1 VSERREVDEAARTVA
16 DPLPITPPV
25 ATRAAAPATEDPRAE
40 RIAALRSNEPW
51 WRTAWAGAKAA
62 AMSALTYWGVMSLL
76 DPEPVKPIVLVSF
89 GLVSA
94 ALAVSVR
101 RAGRIHPPS
110 ILRIGGLAVTLIGLI
125 VAANGM
131 MMGEKDP
138 AIMGGFFAVMGVVG
152 IVSGVRMRRQEG
164 AMTENLNVGRL
175 ATIRL
180 PRAELAQRV
189 ALVRARQLRQMTTMR
204 RGVLVVGVTGVALFG
219 LAQIPAVGAIIDGLP
234 ESVWMGV
241 FFGFWATVLG
251 GVLGS
256 RWKERRDAAEA
267 GLICPSCDQ
276 PLLGSSGNLRLVKL
290 IEDEG
295 LCPQCGVL
303 IMEDV
308 PA

>member
-1 VSERREVDEAARTVA
+1 
-16 DPLPITPPV
+16 
-25 ATRAAAPATEDPRAE
+25 
-40 RIAALRSNEPW
+40 
-51 WRTAWAGAKAA
+51 
-62 AMSALTYWGVMSLL
+62 MSALTYWGVMSLL
-76 DPEPVKPIVLVSF
+76 DPEPV
-89 GLVSA
+89 
-94 ALAVSVR
+94 
-101 RAGRIHPPS
+101 
-110 ILRIGGLAVTLIGLI
+110 
-125 VAANGM
+125 NQ
-131 MMGEKDP
+131 DP

-303 IMEDV
+303 ILEDV